1 MLFLVT
7 LFASKL
13 LAQVNNI
20 SGIML
25 HKANI
30 WSKGFTQSTWLSM
43 GFHFWWLIRREQSL
57 FSETFHCESFN
68 VIINNLK
75 VFYFHDSLRHIHIGP
90 LTYGVLKTVSNL
102 KADLNVVS
110 NPEFFMLF
118 RSYVYCWKYQR
129 ICHFLLT

>member
-43 GFHFWWLIRREQSL
+43 GFHFQWLIRWEQSL
-57 FSETFHCESFN
+57 FSETFHCESFT

-75 VFYFHDSLRHIHIGP
+75 DFYFHDSLRHIP

-118 RSYVYCWKYQR
+118 RSYVYR
-129 ICHFLLT
+129 